1 MITIKPTTIIT
12 LLHLLLVSEVVSGS
26 NPGAGVKEN
35 IHPHNLNNPHRE
47 LHKRE
52 IVSDASKVNG
62 KSFDFVIAGG
72 GVAGLALASRLS
84 EWSNVTVLCIE
95 AGGDGS
101 DVQAK
106 IDTPGYSYLNSLTGS
121 AYDWAYNTVA
131 QTDSG
136 GATKYWPRGKGLGG
150 SGAIN
155 GMFWGRPSEPEF
167 DAWATLNPNAAETW
181 NWEEVNKYI
190 KKAENYS
197 PPSEDVKTKFGMTSD
212 PSLHGQ
218 SGMIHVGHTNYI
230 FDEVAKWI
238 PAWITLGFKSIDN
251 AAGISRGAWLSTS
264 TINVSNQTRSDSKA
278 GYIDPL
284 PPRSNLVILTGQQ
297 VTQVLF
303 NGTKDANGNIVASG
317 LKFQA
322 DKDATS
328 YSVQANKEV
337 ILAGGTV
344 GSPQILQ
351 LSGIGPKE
359 TLEGLNIDTKL
370 DLPVGFNL
378 QDHVSYSMYWSTPQ
392 GTFTWNNLSA
402 SADLKAQAQ
411 EEYDTKKTGLWTYVN
426 EAVGYPSMLDIIGS
440 DDEANSYASNIASQ
454 MTTTISNV
462 KSWLD
467 LPDNVV
473 TGLKA
478 QYDIQQKWMTSDVG
492 QLEIILTML
501 GKGGNEMG
509 IQVALQHPWSRGK
522 ILITS
527 TDAFTQPSI
536 NPDYFGVGYDID
548 IMNYGSGFARKLAA
562 ASPLSDVMITEVYP
576 GPSVTGDALGTYTK
590 TNCGTEY
597 HPMGTC
603 SMLPKDSG
611 GVVDTTLTVYGTSN
625 LRVIDTSIAPLHISA
640 HTMAVTYGIAEKGSD
655 IIKKKYWKQVPI
667 QNTTSSATSAAATTA
682 SAGQA
687 TDTSVTNANKDASN
701 SDSSSSSLSSGA
713 KIGIGIG
720 AGVGAAAALA
730 GLLFFFCLRRKKT
743 GAASNEKGWYDNRN
757 AQGGWN
763 DGAGAYKEG
772 YASPPNQST
781 QAYPMA
787 AFDNHSNSNM
797 GGPPGAFAAHSRTHS
812 VDTMA
817 TADLASRM
825 PMRSG
830 SNYGNLSGTSTP
842 YRDDHSDDGHGHGL
856 NHGGDLGH
864 QYPTPQGAAGAW
876 PRQQSYQPV
885 NIS

>member
-1 MITIKPTTIIT
+1 MFSTTTIIS
-12 LLHLLLVSEVVSGS
+12 LLPLLSTVIAFDPSKREL
-26 NPGAGVKEN
+26 
-35 IHPHNLNNPHRE
+35 HPHNINNPHRSN
-47 LHKRE
+47 LKRE
-52 IVSDASKVNG
+52 ITSDASKVNG
-62 KSFDFVIAGG
+62 NSYDFVIAGG
-72 GVAGLALASRLS
+72 GVAGLTLAARLS

-95 AGGDGS
+95 AGGDGT
-101 DVQAK
+101 DVEAK

-131 QTDSG
+131 QVDSG
-136 GATKYWPRGKGLGG
+136 GGTKYWPRGKGLGG

-167 DAWATLNPNAAETW
+167 DAWATLNPNADETW
-181 NWEEVNKYI
+181 DWDEVNKYI
-190 KKAENYS
+190 KKSENYTA
-197 PPSEDVKTKFGMTSD
+197 PSADVKSKFSMTSD
-212 PSLHGQ
+212 SSLHGT
-218 SGMIHVGHTNYI
+218 SGPIQVGHTAYI

-238 PAWITLGFKSIDN
+238 PAWVTLGFQSIDN

-264 TINVSNQTRSDSKA
+264 TINTSNQTRSDSKA

-297 VTQVLF
+297 VTEVLF
-303 NGTKDANGNIVASG
+303 NGTKDANGNIIASG
-317 LKFQA
+317 VRFQA
-322 DKDATS
+322 SKDAQS

-337 ILAGGTV
+337 LLAGGTV

-351 LSGIGPKE
+351 LSGIGPSE

-392 GTFTWNNLSA
+392 GTFTWNNLST
-402 SADLKAQAQ
+402 SADLKASAQ
-411 EEYDTKKTGLWTYVN
+411 TEYDTSKTGLWTYVN
-426 EAVGYPSMLDIIGS
+426 EAVGYPSMNDVMDS
-440 DDEANSYASNIASQ
+440 EEEATSYASNIASQ
-454 MTTTISNV
+454 MDSTVANV

-478 QYDIQQKWMTSDVG
+478 QYDIMQKWFTSDVG

-522 ILITS
+522 ILISS
-527 TDAFTQPSI
+527 TDPFTQPMI

-548 IMNYGSGFARKLAA
+548 IMSYGSAFARRLAA
-562 ASPLSDVMITEVYP
+562 ASPLSEVMITEVYP
-576 GPSVTGDALGTYTK
+576 GPSVTGDALNNYTK

-611 GVVDTTLTVYGTSN
+611 GVVDTTLTVYGTGN

-640 HTMAVTYGIAEKGSD
+640 HTMAVTYGIAEKASD
-655 IIKKKYWKQVPI
+655 IIKKKHWKQLAV
-667 QNTTSSATSAAATTA
+667 QNTTSTSAGSDQASTA
-682 SAGQA
+682 SAGKA
-687 TDTSVTNANKDASN
+687 TDTSVTNANADAASG
-701 SDSSSSSLSSGA
+701 SSSLSSGA

-720 AGVGAAAALA
+720 VGIGAAVGLAAL
-730 GLLFFFCLRRKKT
+730 LLFFCLKKRKT
-743 GAASNEKGWYDNRN
+743 GAAANEKGWYDQRN
-757 AQGGWN
+757 VQGGWDN
-763 DGAGAYKEG
+763 GVGAGAYKEG
-772 YASPPNQST
+772 YATPSNEP

-787 AFDNHSNSNM
+787 AFDNHGSSSVE
-797 GGPPGAFAAHSRTHS
+797 PPFAAHSRTHS

-817 TADLASRM
+817 TADLATRIPQSHSGYGL
-825 PMRSG
+825 SG
-830 SNYGNLSGTSTP
+830 SSTP
-842 YRDDHSDDGHGHGL
+842 YRDDHSDDGHDH
-856 NHGGDLGH
+856 HGH
-864 QYPTPQGAAGAW
+864 QYPTPQGAAAAW
-876 PRQQSYQPV
+876 PTQQSYQPV
-885 NIS
+885 NLR

>member
-1 MITIKPTTIIT
+1 MIFSTAIISLIP
-12 LLHLLLVSEVVSGS
+12 LLSYASASFDPSKRE
-26 NPGAGVKEN
+26 
-35 IHPHNLNNPHRE
+35 IHPHNINNPHRSTF
-47 LHKRE
+47 KRS
-52 IVSDASKVNG
+52 ITDDATTVNG

-72 GVAGLALASRLS
+72 GVAGLALAARLS

-101 DVQAK
+101 DVEAK

-155 GMFWGRPSEPEF
+155 GMFWGRPSVPEF
-167 DAWATLNPNAAETW
+167 DAWETLNPNADETW
-181 NWEEVNKYI
+181 DWDEVNKYI
-190 KKAENYS
+190 KKSENYTA
-197 PPSEDVKTKFGMTSD
+197 PSADVKSKFSMESD
-212 PSLHGQ
+212 PSLHG
-218 SGMIHVGHTNYI
+218 SGGPIQIGHTEYI

-264 TINVSNQTRSDSKA
+264 TINVKNQTRSDSKA

-284 PPRSNLVILTGQQ
+284 PPRSNLFILTGQQ
-297 VTQVLF
+297 VTEIIF
-303 NGTKDANGNIVASG
+303 NGTSDANGNIIASG

-322 DKDATS
+322 SSSAQS
-328 YSVQANKEV
+328 YSVQANREV
-337 ILAGGTV
+337 ILATGAV

-359 TLEGLNIDTKL
+359 TLDTVGITTRL
-370 DLPVGFNL
+370 DLPVGYNL
-378 QDHVSYSMYWSTPQ
+378 QDHVSYTMYWSTPQ

-402 SADLKAQAQ
+402 SAELKASAQA
-411 EEYDTKKTGLWTYVN
+411 EYDQSKTGLWTYVN
-426 EAVGYPSMLDIIGS
+426 EAVGYPSMNDIMES
-440 DDEANSYASNIASQ
+440 TSEASNYASTIASD
-454 MTTTISNV
+454 MSTVVSNV
-462 KSWLD
+462 QSWLD

-478 QYDIQQKWMTSDVG
+478 QYDIQQQWMTSDVG

-501 GKGGNEMG
+501 GHGGNEMG

-527 TDAFTQPSI
+527 KDAFTAPAI

-548 IMNYGSGFARKLAA
+548 IMNYGSQFARRLAA
-562 ASPLSDVMITEVYP
+562 ASPLSEVMINEVYP
-576 GPSVTGDALGTYTK
+576 GPTVTGDALGNYTK

-611 GVVDTTLTVYGTSN
+611 GVVDTTLTVYGTAN

-640 HTMAVTYGIAEKGSD
+640 HTMAVTYGIAEKGAD
-655 IIKKKYWKQVPI
+655 IIKKKHWKQIV
-667 QNTTSSATSAAATTA
+667 QNTTTTAADEPATTA
-682 SAGQA
+682 SAGDA
-687 TDTSVTNANKDASN
+687 TDTAVTNANKDSAN
-701 SDSSSSSLSSGA
+701 SSSSSLSNAA

-720 AGVGAAAALA
+720 AGVGAAAVLAALI
-730 GLLFFFCLRRKKT
+730 LFFCLRKKKN
-743 GAASNEKGWYDNRN
+743 GQAAAGEKGWYDQRN
-757 AQGGWN
+757 AQGGWDN
-763 DGAGAYKEG
+763 ATAAGGAYKEG
-772 YASPPNQST
+772 YALPDEQA

-787 AFDNHSNSNM
+787 AFDNHSSA
-797 GGPPGAFAAHSRTHS
+797 PFAHSRTHS

-830 SNYGNLSGTSTP
+830 SNYGLSGSSTP
-842 YRDDHSDDGHGHGL
+842 YRDDHSDDGHG
-856 NHGGDLGH
+856 GGGN
-864 QYPTPQGAAGAW
+864 QYPTPQGAASAW
-876 PRQQSYQPV
+876 PRNQNYQPV
-885 NIS
+885 NIH

>member
-1 MITIKPTTIIT
+1 MIFSTSLIISILSST
-12 LLHLLLVSEVVSGS
+12 AVAFDPSKREL
-26 NPGAGVKEN
+26 
-35 IHPHNLNNPHRE
+35 HPHNINNPHRSNF
-47 LHKRE
+47 KRE
-52 IVSDASKVNG
+52 IISDASKVDGN
-62 KSFDFVIAGG
+62 SYDFVIAGG
-72 GVAGLALASRLS
+72 GVAGLTLAARLS

-101 DVQAK
+101 DVEAK

-167 DAWATLNPNAAETW
+167 DAWATLNPNTDETW
-181 NWEEVNKYI
+181 DWDEINKYI
-190 KKAENYS
+190 KKSENYTA
-197 PPSEDVKTKFGMTSD
+197 PTADVKSKFSMTSD
-212 PSLHGQ
+212 PSLHG
-218 SGMIHVGHTNYI
+218 SGGPIQVGHTQYI

-238 PAWITLGFKSIDN
+238 PAWITLGFQSIDN
-251 AAGISRGAWLSTS
+251 AAGVSRGAWLSTS
-264 TINVSNQTRSDSKA
+264 TINVKNQTRSDSKA

-297 VTQVLF
+297 VTEVIF
-303 NGTKDANGNIVASG
+303 NGTKDASGNIIASG
-317 LKFQA
+317 VTFQA
-322 DKDATS
+322 SKGAQS

-337 ILAGGTV
+337 LLAGGTV

-351 LSGIGPKE
+351 LSGIGPAE
-359 TLEGLNIDTKL
+359 TLDGLNIDTKL

-392 GTFTWNNLSA
+392 GTFTWNNLST
-402 SADLKAQAQ
+402 SADLKASAQ
-411 EEYDTKKTGLWTYVN
+411 TEYDNYKTGLWTYVN
-426 EAVGYPSMLDIIGS
+426 EAVGYPSMNDVMDS
-440 DDEANSYASNIASQ
+440 EDEATSYATNIADQ
-454 MTTTISNV
+454 MDTTVANV

-467 LPDNVV
+467 LPDTVV

-478 QYDIQQKWMTSDVG
+478 QYNIMQQWFTSDVG

-522 ILITS
+522 ILISS
-527 TDAFTQPSI
+527 TDPFTQPDI

-548 IMNYGSGFARKLAA
+548 IMSYGSAFARRLAA

-576 GPSVTGDALGTYTK
+576 GPTVTGDALNNYTK

-611 GVVDTTLTVYGTSN
+611 GVVDTTLTVYGTGN

-640 HTMAVTYGIAEKGSD
+640 HTMAVTYGIAEKASD
-655 IIKKKYWKQVPI
+655 IIKKKHWKQVVQ
-667 QNTTSSATSAAATTA
+667 QNTTSTTAGSDEASTA
-682 SAGQA
+682 SAGKA
-687 TDTSVTNANKDASN
+687 TDTSVTNANADAASG
-701 SDSSSSSLSSGA
+701 SSSLSSGA

-720 AGVGAAAALA
+720 VGIGAAVGLAALI
-730 GLLFFFCLRRKKT
+730 LFFCLRKKKT
-743 GAASNEKGWYDNRN
+743 GAAANEKGWYDQRN
-757 AQGGWN
+757 VQGGWD
-763 DGAGAYKEG
+763 DGAAGAYKEG
-772 YASPPNQST
+772 YATPSHQP

-787 AFDNHSNSNM
+787 AFDNHGSSSVAA
-797 GGPPGAFAAHSRTHS
+797 PFAAHSRTHS

-817 TADLASRM
+817 TADLASRI
-825 PMRSG
+825 PQSHSGYGLSG
-830 SNYGNLSGTSTP
+830 SSTP
-842 YRDDHSDDGHGHGL
+842 YRDDHSDDGHH
-856 NHGGDLGH
+856 
-864 QYPTPQGAAGAW
+864 YPAPQGAAAAW
-876 PRQQSYQPV
+876 PTQQTYQPV
-885 NIS
+885 NMR